1 MPAEP
6 MSGAGSAPLAT
17 MTIAIASHQRRALL
31 ERLLRGLAAQLMGDP
46 ALRAGLDVVVVL
58 DGSTDGSVELVERVE
73 LPVPVRARW
82 QPNQGL
88 AAARN
93 AGLAA
98 ATGELVWFL
107 DDDLVPASG
116 LVAHHRRTEASADR
130 RVIVGPCSLPPTHPT
145 HPLVRRFWEER
156 HRVLVE
162 AGEVRR
168 FDQFSA
174 ANTSGP
180 VSTFR
185 RGGGFDPGF
194 TGYGAEDYE
203 LAHRLLSQG
212 VRIAYEP
219 RAVAWHKPPHGVV
232 ELCTRMRSEGRN
244 QVRLATTHPATFD
257 VVFPRVAEPDWPY
270 RFIRSAR
277 LQHAPW
283 LLDAMSTALLP
294 LVVVEA
300 RLTRERSVHV
310 LGLASA
316 ARFVASVTRH
326 DPDGRFTARVLGLD
340 AAPS

>member
-6 MSGAGSAPLAT
+6 TADSAALAT
-17 MTIAIASHQRRALL
+17 MTIAIASHQRRTLL

-58 DGSTDGSVELVERVE
+58 DGSTDGSAEVVERVE
-73 LPVPVRARW
+73 LPVPVRALW

-107 DDDLVPASG
+107 DDDLLPAAG
-116 LVAHHRRTEASADR
+116 LLAHHRRVGDRTDR
-130 RVIVGPCSLPPTHPT
+130 RVIVGPCSLPPAHPT
-145 HPLVRRFWEER
+145 HRLVRRFWDER
-156 HRVLVE
+156 HRELAE

-168 FDQFSA
+168 FDRFSA

-180 VSTFR
+180 VATFR
-185 RGGGFDPGF
+185 RVGCFDPGF

-203 LAHRLLSQG
+203 LAYRLLARG

-219 RAVAWHKPPHGVV
+219 RAVAWHQPPHGVI
-232 ELCTRMRSEGRN
+232 EMCTRMGSEGRN
-244 QVRLATTHPATFD
+244 QIRLVTAHPDTFD
-257 VVFPRVAEPDWPY
+257 VLFPVVDEPAWPY
-270 RFIRSAR
+270 RFIRSLG
-277 LQHAPW
+277 LQRAPW

-294 LVVVEA
+294 LVVAEA
-300 RLTRERSVHV
+300 RVTRERSVHV
-310 LGLASA
+310 MGLASA
-316 ARFVASVTRH
+316 ARFVASVVRH
-326 DPDGRFTARVLGLD
+326 DPDGRFTARVLGFGEP
-340 AAPS
+340 A